1 MKKLI
6 ELLNKPNS
14 KVAIVVE
21 DGTTVT
27 TEDTAQGLLEQMI
40 IYAELDAKE
49 GWEDDH
55 YELKVY
61 IDNEVVYSYHH
72 CTSTAEVLVEEL
84 EKELTP
90 VL

>member
-1 MKKLI
+1 MEKLI
-6 ELLNKPNS
+6 ELLKKPNS

-49 GWEDDH
+49 GWEDDR

-72 CTSTAEVLVEEL
+72 CTSSADTLVKELKEVLIVE
-84 EKELTP
+84 
-90 VL
+90 

>member
-6 ELLNKPNS
+6 ELLKKPNS

-49 GWEDDH
+49 GWEDDR

-72 CTSTAEVLVEEL
+72 CTSSADTLVKELKEVLIVE
-84 EKELTP
+84 
-90 VL
+90 